1 MSANSYYPISCL
13 GNLIADS
20 SNNAGPGGSVLITNS
35 SYSTTIGTSSSLA
48 FKVSGIYDMS
58 GNTYTGGDGNI
69 YGNTKAWDLLINNGG
84 YGKVEGSASIV
95 DRADVRISA
104 VIDTT
109 TSTISSGAGVACVF
123 SVTGNS
129 LQTPKEAM
137 RIASNGNVVIA
148 GNLNAGT
155 VNTGNV
161 NITSTAE
168 NNGIQ
173 YNSGALQVAGGAG
186 IRGNLFIGGNV
197 NISGNVQAGTVNTGN
212 VNITSTAENNG
223 TQYNSGALQVAGGA
237 GIGGNLF
244 IGGNVNIS
252 GNVQAGTVNT
262 GNVNITSTAE
272 NNGTQYNSGA
282 LQVAGGAGIGG
293 NLFIGGNVNI
303 NYPIFVSNSK
313 YPNSSQQIGN
323 IISAGTVN
331 TAQGLPLINNYFNPF
346 INNGNV
352 SITSSGVWLFSWNY
366 LADCNVVP
374 GNVYFGLF
382 STTGTTVGGIPTI
395 GNIKLNITTI
405 SASAFAPAFSVN
417 GTYTAYVPN
426 PNSKYYLMGNVTYGA
441 STIRGNTVR
450 SASYF
455 NAVRIA

>member
-212 VNITSTAENNG
+212 VNITST
-223 TQYNSGALQVAGGA
+223 T
-237 GIGGNLF
+237 
-244 IGGNVNIS
+244 
-252 GNVQAGTVNT
+252 
-262 GNVNITSTAE
+262 E